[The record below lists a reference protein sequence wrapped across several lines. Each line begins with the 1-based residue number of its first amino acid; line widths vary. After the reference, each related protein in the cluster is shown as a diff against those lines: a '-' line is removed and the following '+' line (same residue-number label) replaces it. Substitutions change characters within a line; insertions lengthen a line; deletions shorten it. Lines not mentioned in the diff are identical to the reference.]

1 MEATGSPSYYR
12 GCAAERKMNY
22 RELPT
27 SDLIARL
34 RHAAAI
40 WFKNDDLL
48 LVEELIHATSAATRR
63 PLHTASRS
71 ERSRAARDT
80 KSPRN
85 SVLQPR
91 VALFHYFSF
100 QPADG
105 SGIRQPVLVP
115 RVTGAAS
122 AFDQA

>member
-63 PLHTASRS
+63 PLHTA
-71 ERSRAARDT
+71 
-80 KSPRN
+80 
-85 SVLQPR
+85 
-91 VALFHYFSF
+91 
-100 QPADG
+100 G
-105 SGIRQPVLVP
+105 
-115 RVTGAAS
+115 
-122 AFDQA
+122 

>member
-63 PLHTASRS
+63 LLHTAS
-71 ERSRAARDT
+71 
-80 KSPRN
+80 
-85 SVLQPR
+85 
-91 VALFHYFSF
+91 
-100 QPADG
+100 
-105 SGIRQPVLVP
+105 
-115 RVTGAAS
+115 
-122 AFDQA
+122 